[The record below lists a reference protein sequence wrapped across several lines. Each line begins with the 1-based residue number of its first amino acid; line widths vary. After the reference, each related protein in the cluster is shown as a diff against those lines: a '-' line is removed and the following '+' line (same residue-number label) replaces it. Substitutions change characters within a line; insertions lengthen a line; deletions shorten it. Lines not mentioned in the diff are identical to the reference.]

1 MTAPSLSVV
10 VPQRHE
16 GEADALR
23 GDLVRYLDGTGLTY
37 ELLLPDEHQFG
48 ASVRRAIADSR
59 GSVVVVVTPGCEA
72 IAAIGDAMT
81 LIESGSADAVFATT
95 REQLDRWRVTRA
107 LLVPLLADPS
117 TGVMAFSSAAAKLCT
132 GESKLV
138 TDGWPFEVSFLL
150 NKYGFRVE
158 TVLAQAGQCAVP
170 GALARIAAAFRI
182 RRHDRRLEY
191 RAARRC
197 PVCFSPDVWS
207 CGQVPGNVIRE
218 CHRCRC
224 RYLNTLAETESAAP
238 VRRNLEAHPEPAASH
253 EAHSDSAREKTSAR
267 RMSGIRGVL
276 AARSRLLEIGIRD
289 GSFGALACREHEYV
303 GIDRAH
309 TAVRNARARGL
320 EAYCA
325 SLSNFVNTGP
335 AFDAVALYHVF
346 ESMADPHDSLAR
358 IKDLLKP
365 GGVLFLTAFD
375 TEGFLYVLTESSGMA
390 THFRSHLILY
400 SRSALIELLERS
412 GFEIVSVAPDFV
424 YRDHRLLRHWLAHR
438 SALVGALGR
447 MILAVT
453 PDPLLVTS
461 GSINIVARR
470 RAGHNFNR
478 RAIRSAEA
486 THVR

>member
-1 MTAPSLSVV
+1 MMNVSLSVV
-10 VPQRHE
+10 VPQGSE

-23 GDLVRYLDGTGLTY
+23 DRLVDYLDGTGLTY
-37 ELLLPDEHQFG
+37 ELLVPEERQFG
-48 ASVRRAIADSR
+48 VAARRGLSSAR
-59 GSVVVVVTPGCEA
+59 GNVIVLITPGCTA
-72 IAAIGDAMT
+72 IAAVGDAAAM
-81 LIESGSADAVFATT
+81 IESGSADAVFVTT
-95 REQLDRWRVTRA
+95 PSDLERRRLIRA
-107 LLVPLLADPS
+107 LLVPLLVDSS
-117 TGVMAFSSAAAKLCT
+117 TGVVAFSSAAGKFAG
-132 GESKLV
+132 GESKLPGA
-138 TDGWPFEVSFLL
+138 TWSLEISYLL

-158 TVLAQAGQCAVP
+158 SLFVDDGACEIPGFFAQLRAA
-170 GALARIAAAFRI
+170 ARI
-182 RRHDRRLEY
+182 RLEDRKLSY

-197 PVCFSPDVWS
+197 PICFSPDIWS

-224 RYLNTLAETESAAP
+224 RYLNTLAEPESAAP
-238 VRRNLEAHPEPAASH
+238 VRRVLDPHPEPGAAQ
-253 EAHSDSAREKTSAR
+253 EVHSDSAREKTSMR
-267 RMSGIRGVL
+267 RMAGIRGVL
-276 AARSRLLEIGIRD
+276 PARSRLLEIGIRD

-303 GIDRAH
+303 GIDRAPA
-309 TAVRNARARGL
+309 AVRSARTRGL

-346 ESMADPHDSLAR
+346 ESMADPHDALAR
-358 IKDLLKP
+358 MKDLLKP

-375 TEGFLYVLTESSGMA
+375 TEGFLYVLTEASGMA

-412 GFEIVSVAPDFV
+412 GFEIVSIAPDFV

-438 SALVGALGR
+438 SAFVAAIGR
-447 MILAVT
+447 MILAIT

-470 RAGHNFNR
+470 RAGHNFNGR
-478 RAIRSAEA
+478 PIRSAEA